1 MNNYQQIDLD
11 RVKSDVAFYASIEDS
26 KTYILNEEVSFN
38 PIKIR
43 RNIAETSEIL
53 KLIKKDIFIS
63 FDGIENI
70 NHLFEKASKD
80 IVLTP
85 VEVSQV
91 LNFHNHCNRIKDIL
105 TKLEGDLAIK
115 DYSDSIYINKNLA
128 IEINKIVDNH
138 GNIKDDASTKLKEII
153 DNIEKNEKAL
163 YDNARIF
170 INRHQDSLQEPT
182 FFIRN
187 NRVTFLIKNS
197 DKNKYNGFTYGSSA
211 SGLAF
216 YVEPESFISLNNNHI
231 SLEEDK
237 EDEIERL
244 LRNLTYYI
252 ADNSESYINNYDSLL
267 KLNVVYAKA
276 NYGFHNLGILGS
288 ISNDQLY
295 LKDVCHPLI
304 DRKEVVSNTY
314 TLKKPYKGIVISGT
328 NTGGK
333 TVGLKVIGLSVLMTY
348 LGIPVIAEDVQ
359 IPLYNNIY
367 VDIDDNQ
374 SISNSLSTFSAHISN
389 INFILNNANDKS
401 LILIDELISGTDPKE
416 AQAISLAI
424 LNKIEK
430 LNAHFVVTT
439 HYDDIKNYAYDNP
452 EILLSSVG
460 FDNENLKP
468 TYKYIENSVGASNAL
483 EIANRY
489 FDDKELILFARNIVK
504 NKSSKQDELL
514 DKLSKEIED
523 NERLKNELEIKNN
536 ELNTFKTE
544 YESKIKEFE
553 LNKAELLKKYE
564 NELNAYIEDIKCQA
578 EEKLDSIK
586 ESSQKEVV
594 NVIESLKVN
603 YVEPE
608 KETFEVDDN
617 VKVGDGDRI
626 GVITAINGNR
636 AEINVNGMT
645 IKTSIDNLTK
655 MPKTKKTVVKV
666 EKPVHKMINHELVI
680 VGKRVEEGLELVDY
694 FLDDALSNNLTQ
706 VKIIHGIGTGQLKN
720 AVRERLKKY
729 KFVKSYADGDYHDGG
744 SAVTIVKLK

>member
-523 NERLKNELEIKNN
+523 NEKLKNELEIKNN

-626 GVITAINGNR
+626 GVITAINGNKV
-636 AEINVNGMT
+636 EINVNGMT